1 MAEGVEFAGA
11 NRRYAPPEGVSEDQ
25 CKTLHVFTNGA
36 CLVSCWQLSDDEIA
50 EVIRS
55 RRVFLSVWSGGTLFP
70 VFVGSESVTRGVVAD
85 YGGVWKAERK
95 QLTLLGH
102 EPRRHLDQAQL
113 EEIAAALDPARNY
126 SETVSD
132 ERLREICS
140 WFDLPEHKV
149 QLVLQAVRARKAT
162 P

>member
-1 MAEGVEFAGA
+1 MGEGVEFAGA
-11 NRRYAPPEGVSEDQ
+11 NRRYSPPEGVSEDE
-25 CKTLHVFTNGA
+25 CKTLHIFSNGR

-55 RRVFLSVWSGGTLFP
+55 RRVFLSVWSAPTLFP

-95 QLTLLGH
+95 PITLLGH
-102 EPRRHLDQAQL
+102 EPLRPLDQTQL
-113 EEIAAALDPARNY
+113 EAISDALDPARP
-126 SETVSD
+126 SADITD

-140 WFDLPEHKV
+140 WFALPERAIQV
-149 QLVLQAVRARKAT
+149 VIAAVRRR